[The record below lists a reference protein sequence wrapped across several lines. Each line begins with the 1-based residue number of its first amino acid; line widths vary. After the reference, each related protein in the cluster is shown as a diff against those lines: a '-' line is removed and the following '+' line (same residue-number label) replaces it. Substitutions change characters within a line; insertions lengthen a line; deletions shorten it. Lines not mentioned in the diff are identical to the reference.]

1 MSNHSTDSGSNP
13 VPEPR
18 KKGIPADVDR
28 MFDWIPEEIQQPA
41 TDGEKLQKVIARAGF
56 ASRRAS
62 EEIIDEGRVRVNGEV
77 AYLGRRVDAAT
88 DRIEVDGVL
97 LSVDTALVHYLLNK
111 PAGVVTTAYDPQGRY
126 TVVELV
132 PDTHRVFPV
141 GRLDYDTEGLLILTN
156 DGPLTQ
162 LMTHP
167 SYGVEKE
174 YVAKVEREVSAGGLR
189 RLRDGIELDDGLTA
203 PAKVSQPVPG
213 LIKLTI
219 HEGRNR
225 QVRRMMDAIGHP
237 VIALVRTRI
246 GPITDP
252 SLRIGEWREL
262 NPAEVRALSA
272 SATPTRRGYRREPG
286 PPPRR

>member
-1 MSNHSTDSGSNP
+1 
-13 VPEPR
+13 VPDPR
-18 KKGIPADVDR
+18 PPKKGIPAEIDQ
-28 MFDWIPEEIQQPA
+28 MFDWIPEDIPQPA

-56 ASRRAS
+56 ASRRAA

-77 AYLGRRVDAAT
+77 AYLGRRVDASA

-97 LSVDTALVHYLLNK
+97 LSVDTTLVHYLLNK
-111 PAGVVTTAYDPQGRY
+111 PAGVVTTSRDPQRRY

-141 GRLDYDTEGLLILTN
+141 GRLDFETEGLLILTN

-162 LMTHP
+162 LLTHP

-174 YVAKVEREVSAGGLR
+174 YVAKVDREVSAGGLR
-189 RLRDGIELDDGLTA
+189 RLRDGVELDDGMTA
-203 PAKVSQPVPG
+203 PAKVSQPAPG
-213 LIKLTI
+213 MIKLTI

-225 QVRRMMDAIGHP
+225 QVRRMMEAIGHP
-237 VIALVRTRI
+237 VLALVRTRI

-262 NPAEVRALSA
+262 SPSEVRALSA
-272 SATPTRRGYRREPG
+272 SATPTRRGFRREPG
-286 PPPRR
+286 PPPPRESRRL